1 MLKSSKDIISARPM
15 DRTHSSRKTFP
26 GLVMVLVLPMEE
38 LRELI
43 YLSGTAKANLEG
55 LCKVP
60 RMKFPLSKLVNFP
73 RFMCPCVLIF
83 NRVLL

>member
-1 MLKSSKDIISARPM
+1 MRVVFVQPSRNGVWIELRRKTSLSYMLKSSKDIISARPM
-15 DRTHSSRKTFP
+15 GRTHSSRKTFP

-55 LCKVP
+55 L
-60 RMKFPLSKLVNFP
+60 
-73 RFMCPCVLIF
+73 
-83 NRVLL
+83 

>member
-1 MLKSSKDIISARPM
+1 M
-15 DRTHSSRKTFP
+15 DRTHSSKKAFP

-55 LCKVP
+55 L
-60 RMKFPLSKLVNFP
+60 
-73 RFMCPCVLIF
+73 
-83 NRVLL
+83 

>member
-1 MLKSSKDIISARPM
+1 M

-38 LRELI
+38 LRALI

-55 LCKVP
+55 L
-60 RMKFPLSKLVNFP
+60 
-73 RFMCPCVLIF
+73 
-83 NRVLL
+83 